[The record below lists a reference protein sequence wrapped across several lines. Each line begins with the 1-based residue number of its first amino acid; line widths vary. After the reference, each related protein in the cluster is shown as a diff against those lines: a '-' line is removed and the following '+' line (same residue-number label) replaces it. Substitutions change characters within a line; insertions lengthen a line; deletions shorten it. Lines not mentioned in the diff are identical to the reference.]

1 MMRKKYILHMLELL
15 KTSKDL
21 SSQEVFVG
29 ASELANDPEIL
40 EKVKETLRHLVSTN
54 KFQAAKAEEII
65 LENYPQ
71 LLGNR
76 KSKPIFKSKPLSNKK
91 TPIGPFL
98 VDKFEHPIIID
109 FSRMGLD
116 WIRKI
121 SSASPEERE
130 TIMKEFH

>member
-1 MMRKKYILHMLELL
+1 MHKKYILHMLELL

-21 SSQEVFVG
+21 SPQEVFVG

-40 EKVKETLRHLVSTN
+40 EKVKETLRHLVSAN
-54 KFQAAKAEEII
+54 KFKAAKAEEII

-76 KSKPIFKSKPLSNKK
+76 KSKPIFKSKPSNKK

-109 FSRMGLD
+109 FSRMGLN

-130 TIMKEFH
+130 TMMKEFR